1 MKLLLETIDNG
12 KHSVFTEL
20 SERSYVIGRD
30 LTADIPVANEAL
42 SRRHAIFLSYP
53 SGWCIVDLHSTNG
66 VWLNGMKLDAGVPAV
81 LKDGDYI
88 QLADMVWKVRCVLP
102 EATKAPTGF
111 RLFALRGEQETIELD
126 PQSFDGSIV
135 TEFGIAFELRD
146 GGLYLEF
153 DDPNAIVLRN
163 QVRLYDNTQVHA
175 GDVIVCSDFQF
186 LVVFGQLAKQ
196 EISLQKP
203 VVVAERAK
211 VVTNLIGDADESPV
225 VYTPNQTVMIDLDRV
240 NKIRFGSPHYEEP
253 QYEETLSEQKP
264 PALSSR
270 TPWSISDLVSRFDQL
285 NDNEQ
290 KLLLGIVFFIIS
302 SMCIFFIWL
311 VF

>member
-12 KHSVFTEL
+12 KHSVFKEL

-88 QLADMVWKVRCVLP
+88 QLADMVWKVRCVVPDL
-102 EATKAPTGF
+102 TKVASGF

-186 LVVFGQLAKQ
+186 LVVFGQLAKT
-196 EISLQKP
+196 EVSKHKP
-203 VVVAERAK
+203 EVSTERAR
-211 VVTNLIGDADESPV
+211 VVHDLIGEERESSTV
-225 VYTPNQTVMIDLDRV
+225 FTPHQTTMIDSDRV
-240 NKIRFGSPHYEEP
+240 NKIRFGRRDLDEVHNDDMYQDQETTRPAKQMPWNLDTILSLFEE
-253 QYEETLSEQKP
+253 LSDTERRVLF
-264 PALSSR
+264 AILFFLFASM
-270 TPWSISDLVSRFDQL
+270 
-285 NDNEQ
+285 
-290 KLLLGIVFFIIS
+290 IVFVLWF
-302 SMCIFFIWL
+302 